1 MPELNKNKIKFPELF
16 KIKWVYILSVLFILI
31 NAALIVKDYY
41 WGILIP
47 FAILAALLFIF
58 SLDKMLL
65 IITFLTPLAINVN
78 VLEGGMG
85 VSIPTEPLMFVAML
99 VFFLKLLFEGHFDR
113 KITRHIVTIFII
125 INLSWITVTT
135 CTSELLVVSLKFLMA
150 RLWFVIPFYFMAT
163 QLFRDKKNIGRF
175 LWAYTISLIIV
186 VIYTTIHHSMWGFAE
201 KPGNWVMQPFYND
214 HTAYGAIIAFFV
226 PIAALFAFGKAY
238 SKTARLVGLV
248 ALFIL
253 IIALFISYS
262 RAAWLSVVAVFGIY
276 MLIRLKIKFRWILI
290 PTLVLFG
297 LFFAFQDQI
306 MYKLEKNNQDSSSN
320 FVEHIQSISNISTD
334 ASNLERINRWACAL
348 RMFEARPVFGWG
360 PGTYQFEYAP
370 FQRYRERTIISTNAG
385 DGGNAH
391 SEYIGPLAEEGVLG
405 LLSFLAIAIAALF
418 YGFKV
423 YSRLE
428 DKELKGLCLAVT
440 LSLTTY
446 FVHGFL
452 NNFLDTDKLAV
463 PFWGSIAIIVA
474 IDVYH
479 SGRKSLTDETQNEEI
494 EE

>member
-16 KIKWVYILSVLFILI
+16 KIKWVYILSVLFVLI

-65 IITFLTPLAINVN
+65 IITFLTPLAVNVN

-85 VSIPTEPLMFVAML
+85 VSIPAEPLMFVAML

-113 KITRHIVTIFII
+113 KISRHIVTIFII

-135 CTSELLVVSLKFLMA
+135 CTSEHLVVSLKFLMA

-226 PIAALFAFGKAY
+226 PIVALFAFGKAY
-238 SKTARLVGLV
+238 SKTARLVGLI

-290 PTLVLFG
+290 PTLVIFG

-334 ASNLERINRWACAL
+334 ASNLERINRWL
-348 RMFEARPVFGWG
+348 
-360 PGTYQFEYAP
+360 
-370 FQRYRERTIISTNAG
+370 
-385 DGGNAH
+385 
-391 SEYIGPLAEEGVLG
+391 
-405 LLSFLAIAIAALF
+405 
-418 YGFKV
+418 
-423 YSRLE
+423 
-428 DKELKGLCLAVT
+428 
-440 LSLTTY
+440 
-446 FVHGFL
+446 VH
-452 NNFLDTDKLAV
+452 
-463 PFWGSIAIIVA
+463 
-474 IDVYH
+474 
-479 SGRKSLTDETQNEEI
+479 
-494 EE
+494 